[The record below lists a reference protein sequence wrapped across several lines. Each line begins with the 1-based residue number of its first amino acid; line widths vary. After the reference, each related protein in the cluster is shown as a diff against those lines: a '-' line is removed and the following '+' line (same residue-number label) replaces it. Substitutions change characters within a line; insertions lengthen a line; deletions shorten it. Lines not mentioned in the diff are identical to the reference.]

1 MTANARSREKLAG
14 QLAAVSAVA
23 GGFGALFA
31 IASPAW
37 WPVPIDGT
45 RAMIV
50 GISILLA
57 AGLPLIAAAAILVAS
72 RFPSAATIVRRPAAA
87 LAIAFTLMGFWY
99 TSAPDPDALWWV
111 VSLASLCVGVAV
123 GGMALL
129 LPLARPVAIVVGLAV
144 ALALAAA
151 QVAFMLPMLAFAVPV
166 LAIGIVVLL
175 ARASR
180 QRAFEP
186 SRSAAE

>member
-31 IASPAW
+31 LAGPAW
-37 WPVPIDGT
+37 WPVP
-45 RAMIV
+45 IV